1 MKAAFYPA
9 VRTEIAEQRNPLQQA
24 QKAYRDQAL
33 KTADVTR
40 DWERLG
46 NNGMKVGGCICVV
59 MPGAGV
65 PIIVASFI
73 IRKVGRIYNAYR
85 QKPTLTRNKV
95 TRLGHYRLAGSAP
108 QSSTTEQASALQA
121 AA

>member
-1 MKAAFYPA
+1 MKAPIYLA
-9 VRTEIAEQRNPLQQA
+9 VRTERAEQRNPLQQA

-46 NNGMKVGGCICVV
+46 SNGMKIGGCICVV

-73 IRKVGRIYNAYR
+73 IRKVGRIYNAHR

-95 TRLGHYRLAGSAP
+95 TRLGDYRLTGSAP
-108 QSSTTEQASALQA
+108 QSSTTEQASALQPA
-121 AA
+121 A